1 METLKS
7 SNVPTT
13 IIWGELDDI
22 APVAVPDYVWVNYL
36 QNRETPAGYWHIPC
50 ADHYLQVDVPDL
62 MANIIRATLSD
73 EKVPAEID
81 GNLCQALKFNKKG
94 FYIDPTNFFYDNRS

>member
-1 METLKS
+1 VRWLETLKS

-22 APVAVPDYVWVNYL
+22 APVAVPDYVWDNYL
-36 QNRETPAGYWHIPC
+36 QNRETPAGYWRIPC

-62 MANIIRATLSD
+62 MANIIRATLAED
-73 EKVPAEID
+73 KIPAKID
-81 GNLCQALKFNKKG
+81 GNLCQPLKI
-94 FYIDPTNFFYDNRS
+94 Y